1 MPGEG
6 GSDLELPIL
15 LPPQGIALLELTPR
29 RSPSLEISL
38 AAPRYVWRS
47 GETFDLDVILRN
59 VSETAQ
65 RGDIT
70 LTGSLAGFVP
80 ASPARAD
87 VGTIPPGASRA
98 LRFRLRVPP
107 VGRSTEAFLSVQ
119 ARTDSRATLAIQVQT
134 SLSATLETPRVD
146 LDVPGHAGPARVR
159 LTDQGSAPMTVRL
172 YAEGAKS
179 ASRQS
184 VRLPGGGRSIVR
196 EIEVAA
202 PSRDAGLYP
211 VNIAVDGSGG
221 GRLATV
227 PVLVGVPL
235 FCHYAPNPPKI
246 DGSLEEWT
254 NTEPIGMGRREQVH
268 DKQWRGPADL
278 SAYAY
283 VQWDEQNF
291 YFACAVTDDVVVQN
305 FPPAELWRG
314 DSVVFALSTDRSAPP
329 DRTGYSPADHE
340 FGLALRNGA
349 EPILYRFAGPP
360 GTTPGVMT
368 KGVVAVR
375 RSGSRT
381 FYEAAIPWSE
391 LGFARPKPG
400 AMYGFSVLIND
411 NDGEGRG
418 YIAWSDGLDDV
429 KRPGLFPPMRLVRP

>member
-1 MPGEG
+1 M
-6 GSDLELPIL
+6 
-15 LPPQGIALLELTPR
+15 
-29 RSPSLEISL
+29 
-38 AAPRYVWRS
+38 
-47 GETFDLDVILRN
+47 
-59 VSETAQ
+59 
-65 RGDIT
+65 
-70 LTGSLAGFVP
+70 
-80 ASPARAD
+80 SPARAD
-87 VGTIPPGASRA
+87 VGAVPPGASRA
-98 LRFRLRVPP
+98 IRFHLRIPP
-107 VGRSTEAFLSVQ
+107 VGRSTEAFLSAQ
-119 ARTDSRATLAIQVQT
+119 AGTDSRATLAIRVQT
-134 SLSATLETPRVD
+134 SLTAATETPRVD
-146 LDVPGHAGPARVR
+146 LDLPGHTGLARIR
-159 LTDQGSAPMTVRL
+159 LINQGGAPMRVRL

-179 ASRQS
+179 PSRQS
-184 VRLPGGGRSIVR
+184 VLLPGGGRPIDR

-202 PSRDAGLYP
+202 PSQDAGMYP
-211 VNIAVDGSGG
+211 VALAVDNAGG

-235 FCHYAPNPPKI
+235 LCHYASNPPKI
-246 DGSLEEWT
+246 DGMLDEWT
-254 NTEPIGMGRREQVH
+254 NAEPIGMGRREQVH

-283 VQWDEQNF
+283 VQWDEQNL
-291 YFACAVTDDVVVQN
+291 YFACAVTDDIVVQN
-305 FPPAELWRG
+305 FPAAELRRG

-340 FGLALRNGA
+340 FGMALLNGS

-360 GTTPGVMT
+360 GTTPGILT

-391 LGFARPKPG
+391 LGFAKPKPD
-400 AMYGFSVLIND
+400 AMYGFSVLVND

-418 YIAWSDGLDDV
+418 YIAWSDGLADT

>member
-1 MPGEG
+1 V
-6 GSDLELPIL
+6 ELPVL

-29 RSPSLEISL
+29 RSPSLEISMS
-38 AAPRYVWRS
+38 ASRYVWRS
-47 GETFDLDVILRN
+47 GETFDLDVIVRN
-59 VSETAQ
+59 ASKTTQ
-65 RGDIT
+65 RGEIT
-70 LTGSLAGFVP
+70 LTSSLSGFVP
-80 ASPARAD
+80 SSPARAD
-87 VGTIPPGASRA
+87 VGTVPPGASRA

-107 VGRSTEAFLSVQ
+107 VGRSTEALLSVQ
-119 ARTDSRATLAIQVQT
+119 AGTDSRATLAIRALT
-134 SLSATLETPRVD
+134 ALTATLETPRVD
-146 LDVPGHAGPARVR
+146 LDLPGHAGQARIR
-159 LTDQGSAPMTVRL
+159 LTNQGSAPMTVRL
-172 YAEGAKS
+172 TAEGAKS
-179 ASRQS
+179 PSRQS
-184 VRLPGGGRSIVR
+184 VLLPGGGTPVVR

-202 PSRDAGLYP
+202 PSRDAGMYP
-211 VNIAVDGSGG
+211 VDIAVDGSGG

-235 FCHYAPNPPKI
+235 FCHYAPKPPKI

-254 NTEPIGMGRREQVH
+254 DAEPIGMGRREQVH

-291 YFACAVTDDVVVQN
+291 YFACAVTDDVVFQN
-305 FPPAELWRG
+305 FPAAELWRG
-314 DSVVFALSTDRSAPP
+314 DSVLFALSTDRSAPP
-329 DRTGYSPADHE
+329 DRTGYGPADHE
-340 FGLALRNGA
+340 FGMALLNGS
-349 EPILYRFAGPP
+349 EPTLYRFAGPP

-368 KGVVAVR
+368 KGVVAIR

-391 LGFARPKPG
+391 LGFAKPKPG
-400 AMYGFSVLIND
+400 AMYGFSVLVND

-418 YIAWSDGLDDV
+418 YIAWSDGLDNG